1 MTRHVVRFIMSVA
14 LLFGSLHAAAQ
25 VEPVG
30 GWFSRTGTDRGT
42 YLCQPVLVPCENQG
56 LNEGPAGHNGIMIE
70 SVINDGLSDHIWRK
84 NDYFTICNPPD
95 DKGAVTCT
103 TFTWIGVAGW
113 VASGN
118 PTSPPGGYHGDTA
131 KPRGMRSADS
141 YSPNCGTRAV
151 MQGHYE
157 WYDYYS
163 DGVYIGSG
171 DVSWVID
178 QVSVFHQCV

>member
-1 MTRHVVRFIMSVA
+1 MTRHVVRFITSVA

-25 VEPVG
+25 TEPVG

-42 YLCQPVLVPCENQG
+42 YLCSPVLHPCETQG
-56 LNEGPAGHNGIMIE
+56 LGQPPAGSNGTMIQ
-70 SVINDGLSDHIWRK
+70 SVINDGLNDPIWRK
-84 NDYFTICNPPD
+84 NDFFTICNPPD
-95 DKGAVTCT
+95 DSGVSACT
-103 TFTWIGVAGW
+103 TFAYNGIGGWI
-113 VASGN
+113 STGN
-118 PTSPPGGYHGDTA
+118 PTSPPGGYHGDKAT
-131 KPRGMRSADS
+131 PRWIRSADS
-141 YSPNCGTRAV
+141 YSPNCGTSAV

-171 DVSWVID
+171 PVSWVID